1 MFHLSRD
8 ALIIGTCTLFLK
20 LWFVLQVRA
29 GFKKEGKP
37 AHKMTPGDVYV
48 VYKAKNPDVQQ
59 ATVTVIYHDD
69 TDDKN
74 LPGGWTS
81 GEQDE
86 GTPVKYTQDDINK
99 AIEGWK
105 KKHYHYVR
113 TDGTLPTTIPAQ
125 DTTVTV
131 HLAHN
136 MIPVN
141 PNTPDKHGVN
151 PDQLT
156 ETFTSTLHYQTKEG
170 KRLAPDAV
178 QSSNWIRQVTVDE
191 VTNKVVPDGEYTT
204 KWQLVGND
212 DRYNNFNVPVEIG
225 YVAEKT
231 TKDGAPVTNIVPGQI
246 KVQRNLEDTVIYDKL
261 ADIIPVDPEGTP
273 IPGVPKT
280 PEKDNTPEP
289 SEPTPDVPEPDEP
302 EPDEPDVPTPR
313 RHHKNKKHTSASKT
327 MNNWSNNRS
336 PYGENSNYKPIGET
350 APGNGESVLPNG
362 EVVDHNGN
370 VVGYVDANGKIHHTL
385 PQTGESNNENVVAAV
400 LGGTAVALGLIG
412 LTGVKRRHTN

>member
-1 MFHLSRD
+1 
-8 ALIIGTCTLFLK
+8 
-20 LWFVLQVRA
+20 
-29 GFKKEGKP
+29 
-37 AHKMTPGDVYV
+37 MTPGDVYV

-170 KRLAPDAV
+170 KQLAPDAV

-212 DRYNNFNVPVEIG
+212 DRYNNSRCSR
-225 YVAEKT
+225 T
-231 TKDGAPVTNIVPGQI
+231 
-246 KVQRNLEDTVIYDKL
+246 
-261 ADIIPVDPEGTP
+261 
-273 IPGVPKT
+273 
-280 PEKDNTPEP
+280 
-289 SEPTPDVPEPDEP
+289 
-302 EPDEPDVPTPR
+302 
-313 RHHKNKKHTSASKT
+313 
-327 MNNWSNNRS
+327 
-336 PYGENSNYKPIGET
+336 
-350 APGNGESVLPNG
+350 
-362 EVVDHNGN
+362 
-370 VVGYVDANGKIHHTL
+370 
-385 PQTGESNNENVVAAV
+385 
-400 LGGTAVALGLIG
+400 
-412 LTGVKRRHTN
+412 

>member
-1 MFHLSRD
+1 
-8 ALIIGTCTLFLK
+8 
-20 LWFVLQVRA
+20 
-29 GFKKEGKP
+29 
-37 AHKMTPGDVYV
+37 MTPGDVYV

-74 LPGGWTS
+74 VSGGWTS

-151 PDQLT
+151 SDQLT

-170 KRLAPDAV
+170 KQLAPDAV
-178 QSSNWIRQVTVDE
+178 QSSNWIRQVTVDK

-212 DRYNNFNVPVEIG
+212 DRYNNFDVPVEIG
-225 YVAEKT
+225 
-231 TKDGAPVTNIVPGQI
+231 
-246 KVQRNLEDTVIYDKL
+246 
-261 ADIIPVDPEGTP
+261 
-273 IPGVPKT
+273 
-280 PEKDNTPEP
+280 
-289 SEPTPDVPEPDEP
+289 
-302 EPDEPDVPTPR
+302 
-313 RHHKNKKHTSASKT
+313 
-327 MNNWSNNRS
+327 
-336 PYGENSNYKPIGET
+336 
-350 APGNGESVLPNG
+350 
-362 EVVDHNGN
+362 
-370 VVGYVDANGKIHHTL
+370 
-385 PQTGESNNENVVAAV
+385 
-400 LGGTAVALGLIG
+400 
-412 LTGVKRRHTN
+412 

>member
-1 MFHLSRD
+1 
-8 ALIIGTCTLFLK
+8 
-20 LWFVLQVRA
+20 
-29 GFKKEGKP
+29 
-37 AHKMTPGDVYV
+37 MTPGDVYV

-113 TDGTLPTTIPAQ
+113 IDGTLPTTIPAQ

-136 MIPVN
+136 IIPVN
-141 PNTPDKHGVN
+141 PNTPDKHGIN

-170 KRLAPDAV
+170 KQLAPDAV

-204 KWQLVGND
+204 KWQLIGND

-225 YVAEKT
+225 YVAGKT

-261 ADIIPVDPEGTP
+261 AGIIPVDP
-273 IPGVPKT
+273 
-280 PEKDNTPEP
+280 
-289 SEPTPDVPEPDEP
+289 
-302 EPDEPDVPTPR
+302 
-313 RHHKNKKHTSASKT
+313 
-327 MNNWSNNRS
+327 
-336 PYGENSNYKPIGET
+336 
-350 APGNGESVLPNG
+350 
-362 EVVDHNGN
+362 
-370 VVGYVDANGKIHHTL
+370 
-385 PQTGESNNENVVAAV
+385 
-400 LGGTAVALGLIG
+400 
-412 LTGVKRRHTN
+412 

>member
-1 MFHLSRD
+1 MHTVSQ
-8 ALIIGTCTLFLK
+8 TL
-20 LWFVLQVRA
+20 VCVA
-29 GFKKEGKP
+29 GEGWVQEEGKP

-170 KRLAPDAV
+170 KQLAPDAV

-225 YVAEKT
+225 YVAGKT

-261 ADIIPVDPEGTP
+261 AGIIPVDPEGTP

-280 PEKDNTPEP
+280 PYKNDPDNQTKVELNQDSTQVPTGWTIEPKDKQPEGVTPDPETNTVKVTPQNSTEPTKAVYKKNTPPTESEVKTSQTVNFVDEEGKKLQP
-289 SEPTPDVPEPDEP
+289 SNVQNGFVFNLKDGKPINGDSHTYNNVDVPKAMLQIRMALLLIIM
-302 EPDEPDVPTPR
+302 V
-313 RHHKNKKHTSASKT
+313 H
-327 MNNWSNNRS
+327 M
-336 PYGENSNYKPIGET
+336 YQ
-350 APGNGESVLPNG
+350 
-362 EVVDHNGN
+362 
-370 VVGYVDANGKIHHTL
+370 GK
-385 PQTGESNNENVVAAV
+385 
-400 LGGTAVALGLIG
+400 
-412 LTGVKRRHTN
+412 R